1 MSTRLV
7 NGGRIKNG
15 VFETYDK
22 GTKSYVST
30 DQKVNAKDFGK
41 TEVGKATQYSGD
53 NPLVA
58 AYSNNYKPANAKKQK
73 VTSSNSVLDTR
84 QTTDA
89 VNNAGNALVVDGGG
103 NNNFQQSG
111 LMDSMYNSQNVQ
123 NEAYQDQFQAL
134 ELMFD
139 AGLARQ
145 NQKYGQ
151 LQQELQ
157 DNLQKATQIADVN
170 AAALNPYSQAQ
181 GAATADNFKGKIV
194 QDYQKQ
200 AQNLQAQA
208 EAAEQELRAGNYE
221 AYVNISNAMKTSN
234 AQFQQGIQEFLVNQ
248 QAMVQDQAN
257 KDRSFGLQEDEF
269 NYGKSQDAID
279 NFQTFVNDFG
289 MDKKLRGEIGNY
301 FESGVVSEGLR
312 PLIEKGVEAGYS
324 MDEALSIAQYDT
336 LEQTKEKNDQAYRE
350 TQTEISWYNAAT
362 SRINA
367 NKSGSG
373 GGGGGGNLSEGG
385 WVNTDPIVKQALQQA
400 LSGKGMTDSQRGY
413 VIELFDA
420 QGLPGALNWA
430 AQNKLGAAAQ
440 EDYNTFATASDF
452 LANVYSQLE
461 NAQYGAGPYTNL
473 AEKAKP
479 WAGMD
484 RDPQLASLKQ
494 QIEIAQA
501 QTRKAYYGTA
511 VTDSESVNANKFLIN
526 DTDDFNTMKV
536 KIKGLSDAF
545 RYVNDK
551 NAANTLGIGDQIKA
565 ENYMTPI
572 AQAGGGQEV
581 DPALQDMRSQYGYG
595 QGG

>member
-53 NPLVA
+53 NALVA

-111 LMDSMYNSQNVQ
+111 LMNSMYNSQNVQ

-257 KDRSFGLQEDEF
+257 KDRSFGLQEDKF
-269 NYGKSQDAID
+269 NYDKSQDAID

-289 MDKKLRGEIGNY
+289 MDEKLRGEIGTY

-336 LEQTKEKNDQAYRE
+336 LEQTKERNDQAYQK
-350 TQTEISWYNAAT
+350 TQQEISWYNAET
-362 SRINA
+362 SRISANRANSANETDAEFSISNRINSAETVINQGFRALTMLDGSWTNSGILGQASRFIEGSAAGELESVYETMRGVFSLDSIAKLKEASPTGSTGLGAVSNIEFNALGASETNLKTGLGEEVQRENIAKGVASYQNIMMSITLNDQVQAGIISESQALDTYYANRLSGEDVLGQHEA
-367 NKSGSG
+367 NK
-373 GGGGGGNLSEGG
+373 
-385 WVNTDPIVKQALQQA
+385 
-400 LSGKGMTDSQRGY
+400 
-413 VIELFDA
+413 
-420 QGLPGALNWA
+420 
-430 AQNKLGAAAQ
+430 
-440 EDYNTFATASDF
+440 
-452 LANVYSQLE
+452 
-461 NAQYGAGPYTNL
+461 NAQSNQINSNTSTSNTSTTPFVSSSG
-473 AEKAKP
+473 
-479 WAGMD
+479 
-484 RDPQLASLKQ
+484 Q
-494 QIEIAQA
+494 Q
-501 QTRKAYYGTA
+501 
-511 VTDSESVNANKFLIN
+511 
-526 DTDDFNTMKV
+526 
-536 KIKGLSDAF
+536 
-545 RYVNDK
+545 YVLPN
-551 NAANTLGIGDQIKA
+551 
-565 ENYMTPI
+565 
-572 AQAGGGQEV
+572 
-581 DPALQDMRSQYGYG
+581 
-595 QGG
+595 